1 MSWKTMKTIIKTTLS
16 LGLLALLSGC
26 ASNNGVDE
34 YTLDSVNSGWYN
46 TFKPYRNDT
55 GTVDPIADL
64 RIYQVMVESFQMEM
78 ILLTLIQ
85 AMAPHLT
92 KVICR
97 VSSMQFLTLKA

>member
-1 MSWKTMKTIIKTTLS
+1 MKTIIKTTLS

-34 YTLDSVNSGWYN
+34 YTLDSVNSNWYN
-46 TFKPYRNDT
+46 TSK
-55 GTVDPIADL
+55 
-64 RIYQVMVESFQMEM
+64 MEM

-92 KVICR
+92 KEICK
-97 VSSMQFLTLKA
+97 VSSMQFLTLKV